1 MFKRFIR
8 KMLFSFCFLF
18 LFTMRYVDRTF
29 SVAITDLPLL
39 VGWEGVG
46 VPLAEIQIEGWKKLN
61 TDFMD
66 TQQLGKLAAN
76 LEKRLKLK
84 TVAPPVKGDELDFSY
99 ITLEGSLEEQV
110 TVVITLQS
118 IRGDAG
124 GAETYCGVIALPS
137 SGEMLA
143 ETVRRLER
151 AFATEVGEMPLA
163 VMLSGVWPGRLGTGE
178 AYQLMKS
185 VFHRLQVT
193 ESSGAAE
200 FEYGRWAGWSSL
212 IGGKT
217 QRPGRATNLEFAY
230 RYEAT
235 ADQTRIALAS
245 PVLPGYF

>member
-8 KMLFSFCFLF
+8 KMLFSLCFIF
-18 LFTMRYVDRTF
+18 LFTMRYVDQTF
-29 SVAITDLPLL
+29 SVALNDLPILA
-39 VGWEGVG
+39 GWESVG

-66 TQQLGKLAAN
+66 TQQLGKVAAN
-76 LEKRLKLK
+76 LEKRLRLR
-84 TVAPPVKGDELDFSY
+84 TLAPPVKGDELDFSY
-99 ITLEGSLEEQV
+99 ITMEGSLEEQV

-124 GAETYCGVIALPS
+124 GAETYCGVIALPTS
-137 SGEMLA
+137 AEMLA

-151 AFATEVGEMPLA
+151 AFAPEVGEMPLA
-163 VMLSGVWPGRLGTGE
+163 VMLGGVWPGRLSAGE
-178 AYQLMKS
+178 AHQLMRS
-185 VFHRLQVT
+185 VFRRLQAT
-193 ESSGAAE
+193 ESSGVAE
-200 FEYGRWAGWSSL
+200 DEYGRWSGWSSL
-212 IGGKT
+212 IGGKA

-235 ADQTRIALAS
+235 VDQTRIALGS